1 MILPVLER
9 GGVAII
15 DEIDNDL
22 HPHLLP
28 HLIDLFKFEHTNP
41 HQAQLIF
48 SCHTPEVLNIL
59 KKHQIYLVQK
69 ENQESEA
76 WRLDEVVGVR
86 ADDNLYAKY
95 MAGAFDAVPN
105 V

>member
-1 MILPVLER
+1 
-9 GGVAII
+9 VAII

>member
-1 MILPVLER
+1 
-9 GGVAII
+9 VAII

-41 HQAQLIF
+41 HQAQLYLVVIHLK
-48 SCHTPEVLNIL
+48 SEYL